1 MTPCNK
7 EVQFIAVVAF
17 HELLLKTRTHLCKT
31 FNGRVQGTSRLRAEV
46 QKPD

>member
-17 HELLLKTRTHLCKT
+17 HELLLKTRTHLCK
-31 FNGRVQGTSRLRAEV
+31 SRYEQNLYLRTPV
-46 QKPD
+46 GK